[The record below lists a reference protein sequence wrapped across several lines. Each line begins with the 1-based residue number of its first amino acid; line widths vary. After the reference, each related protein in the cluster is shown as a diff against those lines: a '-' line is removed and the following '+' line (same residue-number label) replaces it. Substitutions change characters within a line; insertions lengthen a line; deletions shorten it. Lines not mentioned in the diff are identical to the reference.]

1 MHQISQ
7 SFRVSYDYP
16 VVFTRSVFDP
26 ENETLRKVL
35 LRAGHR
41 RHQALVVLDSGVLA
55 GDGSL
60 IDRVRRYADRH
71 RDLLEVVGSPIRVR
85 GGEICKND
93 PREVGEILAQIERH
107 EICRHSFILAIGGGS
122 VLDAVG
128 FAAATAHRG
137 IRLIRMPTTVLAQND
152 AGIGVKN
159 AVNFHGRKNFIGTFS
174 PPFGVVND
182 FDLLRTL
189 PARDMRSG
197 IAEAIKVALIRDA
210 GFFGRLR
217 EQRHRL
223 AAFEREP
230 IEAMIIR
237 CAELHL
243 AHIRSCG
250 DPFELGSSRPLDFG
264 HWSAH
269 KLEELSRGEMRHGE
283 AVAVGIAIDSLYSQ
297 RAGLLGESELYAIMA
312 TLQDLGFGLR
322 PVVLRQL
329 GVDRA
334 LADFREHLGGE
345 LSITLLD
352 GIGRGVQVSEIDA
365 SVMNKCIDALLD
377 VEDWSGSR
385 REKHR

>member
-1 MHQISQ
+1 MREILQ

-16 VVFTRSVFDP
+16 VAFTRSVFDP
-26 ENETLRKVL
+26 ENETLRKIL
-35 LRAGHR
+35 LRAGQHR
-41 RHQALVVLDSGVLA
+41 HRALVVVDDGVLA
-55 GDGSL
+55 GDCGL
-60 IDRVRRYADRH
+60 IERLRLYADRH
-71 RDLLEVVGSPIRVR
+71 RDLLEIVGPPIPVR

-93 PREVGEILAQIERH
+93 PREVDEIVAQIERH
-107 EICRHSFILAIGGGS
+107 EICRHSFVLAIGGGS

-159 AVNFHGRKNFIGTFS
+159 AINFHGRKNFIGTFS

-182 FDLLRTL
+182 FDFLETL

-197 IAEAIKVALIRDA
+197 IAEAVKVAVIRDA
-210 GFFGRLR
+210 KFFGWLL

-230 IEAMIIR
+230 IETMIIR

-243 AHIRSCG
+243 AHIRSSG

-269 KLEELSRGEMRHGE
+269 KLEEYSRGEMRHGE
-283 AVAVGIAIDSLYSQ
+283 AVAVGIAIDSLYSE
-297 RAGLLGESELYAIMA
+297 RAGMLGESELYAIMT
-312 TLQDLGFGLR
+312 TLRDLGFDLC
-322 PVVLRQL
+322 PAVLSQL
-329 GVDRA
+329 EVDRA

-352 GIGRGVQVSEIDA
+352 RIGCGVQVSDIDL
-365 SVMNKCIDALLD
+365 SVMKKCIDSVLGAR
-377 VEDWSGSR
+377 SR
-385 REKHR
+385 AGTQPT